1 MWGRLPHKKRAGP
14 QALPFFLHP
23 SAGCVSLEL
32 DPQRQLDL
40 TAGGARPGNLTE
52 VRICASAAG
61 ESRTSGVP
69 EVGPVH
75 NVEELGPELNLGRLT
90 HRKALVNREIQA
102 GRPRT
107 DSRVA
112 PHVSKNTYALAGA
125 GIAPAWCAI
134 GKRNR

>member
-1 MWGRLPHKKRAGP
+1 MWGRLPHNKKGQGCKP
-14 QALPFFLHP
+14 CPFHAP
-23 SAGCVSLEL
+23 WCGVRSLEL
-32 DPQRQLDL
+32 NPQRELDL
-40 TAGGARPGNLTE
+40 SAGGARPRNLTE

-61 ESRTSGVP
+61 ESRTSGIP

-90 HRKALVNREIQA
+90 HSKALVNREIQA

-112 PHVSKNTYALAGA
+112 SQISINTYALAGA